1 MTRPWKSWAVRPL
14 TKLDKSASSTLVLM
28 QPARHARCRT
38 AHFEH
43 LRNACVS
50 YRDSPKNLKSVTMQ
64 ILVLTALLSLAGSFQ
79 HATPLRRPHTL
90 RALLEVT
97 DEYGFVD
104 EAATLQANRD
114 RTGFPIAPDDLIAK
128 AKEVI
133 IKNQNLQDPAVFDD
147 SIYADNFRFV
157 APFVGGATSTTGERI
172 GFTKAEFLASL
183 RSFDLLKA
191 FPNLNN
197 RYHAFRVDVF
207 EPNRVWFQTR
217 AKATHTGEL
226 MGASPTGKSLEL
238 PPEALSM
245 TFNADGQVELFTV
258 GYVIDRTAGN
268 TGGLGGAFGY
278 FWGTGNPLPFP
289 ECQPFKGSIQLR
301 LLGALQKLLP
311 TPE

>member
-1 MTRPWKSWAVRPL
+1 MQTRR
-14 TKLDKSASSTLVLM
+14 
-28 QPARHARCRT
+28 
-38 AHFEH
+38 
-43 LRNACVS
+43 
-50 YRDSPKNLKSVTMQ
+50 
-64 ILVLTALLSLAGSFQ
+64 AG
-79 HATPLRRPHTL
+79 T
-90 RALLEVT
+90 LLEVT
-97 DEYGFVD
+97 DQYGFVD
-104 EAATLQANRD
+104 EAATLRANRE
-114 RTGFPIAPDDLIAK
+114 RTGFPIAPDALIER

-147 SIYADNFRFV
+147 SIYADDFRFV

-172 GFTKAEFLASL
+172 GFTKQEFLASL

-245 TFNADGQVELFTV
+245 TFNREGQVELFTV
-258 GYVIDRTAGN
+258 GYA
-268 TGGLGGAFGY
+268 
-278 FWGTGNPLPFP
+278 
-289 ECQPFKGSIQLR
+289 
-301 LLGALQKLLP
+301 
-311 TPE
+311 

>member
-1 MTRPWKSWAVRPL
+1 MR
-14 TKLDKSASSTLVLM
+14 TLSL
-28 QPARHARCRT
+28 A
-38 AHFEH
+38 
-43 LRNACVS
+43 
-50 YRDSPKNLKSVTMQ
+50 
-64 ILVLTALLSLAGSFQ
+64 ALLSLAGSFQ
-79 HATPLRRPHTL
+79 HAPPLRRPHTL

-104 EAATLQANRD
+104 EAATLQANRE
-114 RTGFPIAPDDLIAK
+114 RTGFPIAPDDLIAR

-133 IKNQNLQDPAVFDD
+133 VKNQNLQDPSVFDD
-147 SIYADNFRFV
+147 SIYADDFRFV
-157 APFVGGATSTTGERI
+157 APFVGGATSTTGEKI
-172 GFTKAEFLASL
+172 GFTKQEFLASL

-197 RYHAFRVDVF
+197 RYHSFRVDVF

-245 TFNADGQVELFTV
+245 TFNSQGQVELFTV